1 MLRFWRRRAGLE
13 PRVEPERLELQPNE
27 SERMFVVE
35 PGSGKNK
42 GYSSARELG
51 AAIRRG
57 ELGPRARIYHRATDR
72 WLPITV
78 HPEYRKVAAER
89 ERLGAL
95 EMQSR
100 HWTFLPGSAPDETG
114 DPARERAPQP
124 AGGPQLI
131 PGDPSPSWLGST
143 FRRLRSLAHL

>member
-1 MLRFWRRRAGLE
+1 
-13 PRVEPERLELQPNE
+13 
-27 SERMFVVE
+27 MFVVE

-57 ELGPRARIYHRATDR
+57 ELGPQARIYHRATDR

-78 HPEYRKVAAER
+78 HPEYRKAAAER
-89 ERLGAL
+89 ERMNAL
-95 EMQSR
+95 EMQGR
-100 HWTFLPGSAPDETG
+100 QWTFLPESRSDEYGTGREPELALRSAS
-114 DPARERAPQP
+114 
-124 AGGPQLI
+124 GPQLI

>member
-1 MLRFWRRRAGLE
+1 
-13 PRVEPERLELQPNE
+13 
-27 SERMFVVE
+27 MFVVE

-57 ELGPRARIYHRATDR
+57 ELGPQARIYHRATDR

-89 ERLGAL
+89 RLSAARDAGQA
-95 EMQSR
+95 
-100 HWTFLPGSAPDETG
+100 WTFLPGSD
-114 DPARERAPQP
+114 R
-124 AGGPQLI
+124 
-131 PGDPSPSWLGST
+131 
-143 FRRLRSLAHL
+143 